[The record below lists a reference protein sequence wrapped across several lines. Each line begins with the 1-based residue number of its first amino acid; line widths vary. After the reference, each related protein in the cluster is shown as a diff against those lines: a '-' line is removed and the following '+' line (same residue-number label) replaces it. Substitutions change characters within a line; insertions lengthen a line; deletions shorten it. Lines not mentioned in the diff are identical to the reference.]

1 MYSIRC
7 VSAIYHSLYM
17 YITAGL
23 YTPCTCTCTMYVLA
37 FRNCLDIVRDIF
49 DERQR
54 EGYPNPEEEQAE
66 LRRLGEE
73 EGKWSE
79 LATLLLDQLSQG
91 DTTAT
96 AGDGDS
102 KEKESS
108 EGGGG
113 EEELKGDSAMSVL
126 GPDENLHAKTLSQA
140 SDETPA
146 GPAATRTE
154 LGLHTEDSEFTPVI
168 NCPH

>member
-1 MYSIRC
+1 MLLS
-7 VSAIYHSLYM
+7 
-17 YITAGL
+17 
-23 YTPCTCTCTMYVLA
+23 

-96 AGDGDS
+96 AGDSGS
-102 KEKESS
+102 KEREKESP

-113 EEELKGDSAMSVL
+113 GGGGEEEEELKGDSAMSVL
-126 GPDENLHAKTLSQA
+126 GADENLHAKTLSQA

-146 GPAATRTE
+146 GPATTRTE
-154 LGLHTEDSEFTPVI
+154 LGLHTEDGEFTPVI